1 MNTYINSYICTYKD
15 IVKNK
20 NSLSASTY
28 QKININCKKLK
39 KIKDYFSRDLDN
51 SDKGFE
57 PGSISYIGN
66 SKYKFVR

>member
-28 QKININCKKLK
+28 QKLILTVKN
-39 KIKDYFSRDLDN
+39 
-51 SDKGFE
+51 
-57 PGSISYIGN
+57 
-66 SKYKFVR
+66 